1 MSKKSAQSKD
11 ASKSVSKD
19 EFDGKVVPS
28 LQESVISRTNSDNT
42 VSIVNLELDD
52 VCYSLDGIAAEIWT
66 QIDLGKMHLA
76 QRGGEDSDGTCT
88 SCCRYPTNLSGD
100 TSQKRSC
107 GSRREKAVRK

>member
-66 QIDLGKMHLA
+66 QIDGKNTL
-76 QRGGEDSDGTCT
+76 EKIKDSMIKKHKPPIDQFDGDF
-88 SCCRYPTNLSGD
+88 SNLFHKLSD
-100 TSQKRSC
+100 
-107 GSRREKAVRK
+107 EKLIAL